1 MRSNFFSAAAL
12 LAVAQLV
19 AAQTSTDCQPLDKT
33 CPDDLALGTTKTI
46 DFTTG
51 KSSDFFA
58 LPGTTLKY
66 TGEGVEFDITNEKQA
81 PTMESNWYFFFGSV
95 EVVMK
100 ASDGQGIVS
109 SFVLESDDLD
119 EVDWE
124 WIGSDTK
131 QVQSNY
137 FGKGDDS
144 TFDRGG
150 FHAVASPQDE
160 FHTYRL
166 DWTAEKLVWS
176 INGAAVRTLTYADA
190 KAGTRYPQTPMK
202 VKIGS
207 WVAGS
212 STAPKGTVEWAGGL
226 AQWTNNPTYKM
237 VVKSVT
243 VTDANTG
250 AKSYSYGDKTGS
262 WQSIKISG
270 TTGTANTGTD
280 SESSTK
286 VSSTAAPSS
295 TKASSASTKAAST
308 STKEESSTSTKAA
321 SSTLATVVSSST
333 AASNG
338 SSNSNATA
346 TDAPSSTGGD
356 SSSDPTSTGAS
367 TTTSATGAGAKLGA
381 NLAMVGAIVAFFAL

>member
-1 MRSNFFSAAAL
+1 M
-12 LAVAQLV
+12 
-19 AAQTSTDCQPLDKT
+19 
-33 CPDDLALGTTKTI
+33 
-46 DFTTG
+46 
-51 KSSDFFA
+51 
-58 LPGTTLKY
+58 
-66 TGEGVEFDITNEKQA
+66 A
-81 PTMESNWYFFFGSV
+81 PTIESNWYFFFGSV

-150 FHAVASPQDE
+150 FHAVATPQDQ

-166 DWTAEKLVWS
+166 DWSADKLVWS
-176 INGAAVRTLTYADA
+176 IDGAPVRTLTPAEA
-190 KAGTRYPQTPMK
+190 KSGTRYPQTPMK

-212 STAPKGTVEWAGGL
+212 STAPTGTVQWAGGL
-226 AQWTNNPTYKM
+226 AQFGNNQNYKM
-237 VVKSVT
+237 VVKSVK

-250 AKSYSYGDKTGS
+250 AGSYSYGDKTGS

-270 TTGTANTGTD
+270 GTGTANTGNTGD
-280 SESSTK
+280 DTTSSK
-286 VSSTAAPSS
+286 VSSTVAPTS
-295 TKASSASTKAAST
+295 TKASSASTKASST
-308 STKEESSTSTKAA
+308 STKEHSTSTKASSSSMTTVTSSNA
-321 SSTLATVVSSST
+321 SSTE
-333 AASNG
+333 ASG
-338 SSNSNATA
+338 
-346 TDAPSSTGGD
+346 STGTGTGSAATTGD
-356 SSSDPTSTGAS
+356 NSTSEPSTTGPASPNSTGA
-367 TTTSATGAGAKLGA
+367 ATKFGA
-381 NLAMVGAIVAFFAL
+381 NLAMVGAVIAFFAL

>member
-1 MRSNFFSAAAL
+1 
-12 LAVAQLV
+12 
-19 AAQTSTDCQPLDKT
+19 
-33 CPDDLALGTTKTI
+33 
-46 DFTTG
+46 
-51 KSSDFFA
+51 
-58 LPGTTLKY
+58 
-66 TGEGVEFDITNEKQA
+66 
-81 PTMESNWYFFFGSV
+81 MESNWYFFFGSV

-150 FHAVASPQDE
+150 FHAVVNPQTE
-160 FHTYRL
+160 FHTYKL

-176 INGAAVRTLTYADA
+176 IDGAAVRTLTYAEA
-190 KAGTRYPQTPMK
+190 KSGTRYPQTPMK

-237 VVKSVT
+237 VVKSVK

-250 AKSYSYGDKTGS
+250 AGSYSYSDKTGS

-270 TTGTANTGTD
+270 GTGNANTGSDETT
-280 SESSTK
+280 TK

-295 TKASSASTKAAST
+295 TKAASTSTKAAST
-308 STKEESSTSTKAA
+308 STKEESSTKAS

-338 SSNSNATA
+338 SSSSNATA
-346 TDAPSSTGGD
+346 TDGPSATGGGSSADPISTGAASPSSTG
-356 SSSDPTSTGAS
+356 A
-367 TTTSATGAGAKLGA
+367 AAKLGA
-381 NLAMVGAIVAFFAL
+381 NLAMVGAVIAFFAL

>member
-1 MRSNFFSAAAL
+1 MRSNLFSAAAL

-19 AAQTSTDCQPLDKT
+19 AGQTSTKCQPMEKK
-33 CPDDLALGTTKTI
+33 CPDDKALGTTKSI
-46 DFTTG
+46 DFTAG
-51 KSSDFFA
+51 ESSDFTT
-58 LPGTTLKY
+58 LPGTTLQ
-66 TGEGVEFDITNEKQA
+66 TSPEGIVFDISNEKQA
-81 PTMESNWYFFFGSV
+81 PTIESKWYFFFGSV

-100 ASDGQGIVS
+100 ASNGAGIVS

-150 FHAVASPQDE
+150 FHAVSNPQSE
-160 FHTYRL
+160 FHTYKL

-176 INGAAVRTLTYADA
+176 IDGAPVRTLTYDEA
-190 KAGTRYPQTPMK
+190 KGGTRYPQTPMK

-212 STAPKGTVEWAGGL
+212 STAPQGTVEWAGGL
-226 AQWTNNPTYKM
+226 ADFSNNHDYKM
-237 VVKSVT
+237 VVKSVK

-250 AKSYSYGDKTGS
+250 AGSYSYGDMTGS

-270 TTGTANTGTD
+270 GSGTTNPGTGGDDDNT
-280 SESSTK
+280 SK
-286 VSSTAAPSS
+286 VSSTVAPTS
-295 TKASSASTKAAST
+295 TKASPTSTKAPS
-308 STKEESSTSTKAA
+308 STKEESSTSTKAS
-321 SSTLATVVSSST
+321 SSTMTTVVSNSTTSTEASS
-333 AASNG
+333 S
-338 SSNSNATA
+338 

-356 SSSDPTSTGAS
+356 SSDEPATTSTGPS
-367 TTTSATGAGAKLGA
+367 TPESSTGAGAKLGA
-381 NLAMVGAIVAFFAL
+381 NLAMVGAVVAFFAL

>member
-1 MRSNFFSAAAL
+1 MRSNFFSAAAV
-12 LAVAQLV
+12 LAIANLA
-19 AAQTSTDCQPLDKT
+19 AAQTFTDCQPLEKT

-46 DFTTG
+46 DFTKG
-51 KSSDFFA
+51 ESSDFFE
-58 LPGTTLKY
+58 LPGTNLKY
-66 TGEGVEFDITNEKQA
+66 TGEGVEFDITTEKMA

-100 ASDGQGIVS
+100 ASDGQGIIS

-119 EVDWE
+119 EIDWE

-150 FHAVASPQDE
+150 FHAVANPQAE
-160 FHTYRL
+160 FHTYKL

-176 INGAAVRTLTYADA
+176 INGAVVRTLTYAEA
-190 KAGTRYPQTPMK
+190 KGGSRYPQTPMK

-226 AQWTNNPTYKM
+226 ADFSNNNNYKM
-237 VVKSVT
+237 VVKSVK
-243 VTDANTG
+243 VVDANTG

-262 WQSIKISG
+262 WESIIISG
-270 TTGTANTGTD
+270 DVGTAHPNEEGDET
-280 SESSTK
+280 SK
-286 VSSTAAPSS
+286 VSHTVKPTS
-295 TKASSASTKAAST
+295 TKASSSTSAKATST
-308 STKEESSTSTKAA
+308 STEADEESTTTKASSTSSFT
-321 SSTLATVVSSST
+321 TVSSSNT
-333 AASNG
+333 STEATG
-338 SSNSNATA
+338 TA
-346 TDAPSSTGGD
+346 TEAPATTGND
-356 SSSDPTSTGAS
+356 SSDPTSTGPAE
-367 TTTSATGAGAKLGA
+367 SAVPNGAGAKLGA
-381 NLAMVGAIVAFFAL
+381 NLAMVAAVVAFFAL

>member
-1 MRSNFFSAAAL
+1 
-12 LAVAQLV
+12 
-19 AAQTSTDCQPLDKT
+19 
-33 CPDDLALGTTKTI
+33 
-46 DFTTG
+46 
-51 KSSDFFA
+51 
-58 LPGTTLKY
+58 
-66 TGEGVEFDITNEKQA
+66 
-81 PTMESNWYFFFGSV
+81 MESNWYFFFGSV

-150 FHAVASPQDE
+150 FHDVANPQAE
-160 FHTYRL
+160 FHTYKL

-176 INGAAVRTLTYADA
+176 INGNVVRTLLYADA
-190 KAGTRYPQTPMK
+190 KGGTRYPQTPMK

-212 STAPKGTVEWAGGL
+212 STAPQGTVEWAGGL

-237 VVKSVT
+237 VVKSVK

-270 TTGTANTGTD
+270 TTGNANTGTD
-280 SESSTK
+280 DDETTTK
-286 VSSTAAPSS
+286 VSSTVKPSS
-295 TKASSASTKAAST
+295 TKASSTSTKASST
-308 STKEESSTSTKAA
+308 EEESSTSTKA
-321 SSTLATVVSSST
+321 SSSSMTTVVSST
-333 AASNG
+333 AASTGG
-338 SSNSNATA
+338 SGSNATA
-346 TDAPSSTGGD
+346 TDAPSSTGED
-356 SSSDPTSTGAS
+356 SSADPTSTGTAS
-367 TTTSATGAGAKLGA
+367 PNSTGAAAKLGA
-381 NLAMVGAIVAFFAL
+381 NLAMVGAVIAFFAL

>member
-19 AAQTSTDCQPLDKT
+19 AAQTSTECQPLEKK
-33 CPDDLALGTTKTI
+33 CPDDLALGTTKSI
-46 DFTTG
+46 DFTAG
-51 KSSDFFA
+51 ESSDFFA
-58 LPGTTLKY
+58 LPGTTLKH
-66 TGEGVEFDITNEKQA
+66 TADGVEFDITNEKQA

-100 ASDGQGIVS
+100 ASDGRGIVS

-124 WIGSDTK
+124 WIGSDTT

-150 FHAVASPQDE
+150 FHGVSNPQSE

-176 INGAAVRTLTYADA
+176 IDGAAVRTLLYADA

-226 AQWTNNPTYKM
+226 AVWTNNPTYKM
-237 VVKSVT
+237 VVKSVK
-243 VTDANTG
+243 VVDANTG
-250 AKSYSYGDKTGS
+250 AKSYSYGDMTGS
-262 WQSIKISG
+262 WQSIKIDNKSTGNAGSG
-270 TTGTANTGTD
+270 

-286 VSSTAAPSS
+286 VSSTVAPTSTKAPSS
-295 TKASSASTKAAST
+295 TATKVSSTETK
-308 STKEESSTSTKAA
+308 ESSTSTKE
-321 SSTLATVVSSST
+321 SSSSMTTVVSSSST
-333 AASNG
+333 GAP
-338 SSNSNATA
+338 NATA
-346 TDAPSSTGGD
+346 TDGSSSTD
-356 SSSDPTSTGAS
+356 ASSDPTSTGPS
-367 TTTSATGAGAKLGA
+367 TPVNSTGAGAKLGA
-381 NLAMVGAIVAFFAL
+381 NLAMVGAVVAFFAL

>member
-1 MRSNFFSAAAL
+1 MRTNFFSAAAL

-19 AAQTSTDCQPLDKT
+19 AAQTHTDCQPLEKK
-33 CPDDLALGTTKTI
+33 CPDDKALGTTKTI
-46 DFTTG
+46 DFTQG
-51 KSSDFFA
+51 ESKDFTA
-58 LPGTTLKY
+58 LPGTTLSH
-66 TGEGVEFDITNEKQA
+66 TSDGVVFDISNEKQA

-100 ASDGQGIVS
+100 ASPGQGIVS

-150 FHAVASPQDE
+150 FHAVANPQDE

-176 INGAAVRTLTYADA
+176 INGAPVRTLTYDEA
-190 KAGTRYPQTPMK
+190 KGGTRYPQTPMK

-212 STAPKGTVEWAGGL
+212 STAPPGTVQWAGGL
-226 AQWTNNPTYKM
+226 AQFGSGQDYKM

-243 VTDANTG
+243 VTDANAG
-250 AKSYSYGDKTGS
+250 AGSYSYSDMTGS

-270 TTGTANTGTD
+270 GSGNTNPGTGDDT
-280 SESSTK
+280 ESSTK
-286 VSSTAAPSS
+286 VSSTAAPTS
-295 TKASSASTKAAST
+295 TKASSTSTKASST
-308 STKEESSTSTKAA
+308 STKEESSTSTKASSTTMTTAVSSSSTEAA
-321 SSTLATVVSSST
+321 SSTETE
-333 AASNG
+333 
-338 SSNSNATA
+338 
-346 TDAPSSTGGD
+346 APSSTAED
-356 SSSDPTSTGAS
+356 TSAPTSSETTAPDNTGAAS
-367 TTTSATGAGAKLGA
+367 KVGA
-381 NLAMVGAIVAFFAL
+381 NLAMVAAVVAFFAL

>member
-19 AAQTSTDCQPLDKT
+19 AAQTSTVCQPLEKT
-33 CPDDLALGTTKTI
+33 CPDDLALGTSKTI
-46 DFTTG
+46 DFTSG
-51 KSSDFFA
+51 ESSDFTA
-58 LPGTTLKY
+58 LPGTTLKH
-66 TGEGVEFDITNEKQA
+66 TADGVEFDITNEKQA
-81 PTMESNWYFFFGSV
+81 PTMASNWYFFFGSV
-95 EVVMK
+95 EVVMR
-100 ASDGQGIVS
+100 ASDGRGIVS

-124 WIGSDTK
+124 WIGSDTT

-150 FHAVASPQDE
+150 FHGVSNPQAE

-176 INGAAVRTLTYADA
+176 INGAPVRTLLYADA

-226 AQWTNNPTYKM
+226 ADFTNNPTYKM
-237 VVKSVT
+237 VVKSVKI
-243 VTDANTG
+243 VDANTG

-262 WQSIKISG
+262 WQSIKIQD
-270 TTGTANTGTD
+270 TTGNANTG

-286 VSSTAAPSS
+286 VSSTVAPSS
-295 TKASSASTKAAST
+295 TKASSSATKASST
-308 STKEESSTSTKAA
+308 STKEHSSTSTKES
-321 SSTLATVVSSST
+321 SSTMTTVVSSST
-333 AASNG
+333 GASND
-338 SSNSNATA
+338 SA
-346 TDAPSSTGGD
+346 TDAPTATGGE
-356 SSSDPTSTGAS
+356 SSSATTTGAS
-367 TTTSATGAGAKLGA
+367 TPTNSTGAGAKLGA
-381 NLAMVGAIVAFFAL
+381 NLAMVGAVVAFFAL

>member
-1 MRSNFFSAAAL
+1 MA
-12 LAVAQLV
+12 
-19 AAQTSTDCQPLDKT
+19 
-33 CPDDLALGTTKTI
+33 
-46 DFTTG
+46 
-51 KSSDFFA
+51 
-58 LPGTTLKY
+58 
-66 TGEGVEFDITNEKQA
+66 
-81 PTMESNWYFFFGSV
+81 SNWYFFFGSV

-100 ASDGQGIVS
+100 ASDGRGIVS

-150 FHAVASPQDE
+150 FHDVANPQAE

-176 INGAAVRTLTYADA
+176 INGVAVRTLLYADA

-226 AQWTNNPTYKM
+226 ADFTNNPTYKM
-237 VVKSVT
+237 VVKSVK
-243 VTDANTG
+243 VVDANTG

-262 WQSIKISG
+262 WQSIKISDS
-270 TTGTANTGTD
+270 TGNANTG
-280 SESSTK
+280 SSTK
-286 VSSTAAPSS
+286 VSSTVAPSS
-295 TKASSASTKAAST
+295 TKASTKASSTETKASST
-308 STKEESSTSTKAA
+308 STKESSSTMT
-321 SSTLATVVSSST
+321 TVVSSS
-333 AASNG
+333 
-338 SSNSNATA
+338 
-346 TDAPSSTGGD
+346 STGV
-356 SSSDPTSTGAS
+356 SSGSATTVTHASTTTGGQASGTTTGAS
-367 TTTSATGAGAKLGA
+367 TPSSSTGAGAKLGA
-381 NLAMVGAIVAFFAL
+381 NLAMVGAVVAFFAL

>member
-19 AAQTSTDCQPLDKT
+19 AAQTSTLCQPLEKT
-33 CPDDLALGTTKTI
+33 CPDDLALGTTKSI
-46 DFTTG
+46 DFTSG
-51 KSSDFFA
+51 ESSDFTA
-58 LPGTTLKY
+58 LPGTTLKH
-66 TGEGVEFDITNEKQA
+66 TADGVEFDITNEKQA
-81 PTMESNWYFFFGSV
+81 PTMASNWYFFFGSV

-100 ASDGQGIVS
+100 ASDGRGIVS

-150 FHAVASPQDE
+150 FHDVANPQAE

-176 INGAAVRTLTYADA
+176 INGVAVRTLLYADA

-226 AQWTNNPTYKM
+226 ADFTNNPTYKM
-237 VVKSVT
+237 VVKSVK
-243 VTDANTG
+243 VVDANTG

-262 WQSIKISG
+262 WQSIKISDS
-270 TTGTANTGTD
+270 TGNANTG
-280 SESSTK
+280 SSTK
-286 VSSTAAPSS
+286 VSSTVAPSS
-295 TKASSASTKAAST
+295 TKASTKASSTETKASST
-308 STKEESSTSTKAA
+308 STKESSSTMT
-321 SSTLATVVSSST
+321 TVVSSS
-333 AASNG
+333 
-338 SSNSNATA
+338 
-346 TDAPSSTGGD
+346 STGV
-356 SSSDPTSTGAS
+356 SSGSATTVTHASTTTGGHASGTTTGAS
-367 TTTSATGAGAKLGA
+367 TPSSSTGAGAKLGA
-381 NLAMVGAIVAFFAL
+381 NLAMVGAVVAFFAL